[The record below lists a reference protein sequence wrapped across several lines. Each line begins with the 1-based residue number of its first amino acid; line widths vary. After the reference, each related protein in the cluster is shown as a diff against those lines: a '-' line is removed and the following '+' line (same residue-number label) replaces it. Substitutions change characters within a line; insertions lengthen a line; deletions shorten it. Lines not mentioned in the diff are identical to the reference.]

1 MVKRSST
8 MTHVITQ
15 ARELLA
21 FVSQSSHSQKEK
33 ISYKRKLGKETKTFF
48 CLLATQVHVFIS
60 IVKLDI
66 LTSQAMVVDA
76 LL

>member
-1 MVKRSST
+1 

-48 CLLATQVHVFIS
+48 VC
-60 IVKLDI
+60 
-66 LTSQAMVVDA
+66 
-76 LL
+76 